1 VQRRDDDAELVVAR
15 ALVRSEDLVF
25 RPGRAIALNALANL
39 RRREGRLAEAEE
51 AAVEA
56 LGLYSDAP
64 AWFSSSFSRAATP
77 FDIPVG
83 AASALSVLG
92 FVAEARGA
100 VDEAIER
107 HQAAYRAVAAFPHPR
122 TMAVGLEGLAAAA
135 VLSGDLEQAA
145 RLLGCSDH
153 LRTTFGAAATPAEQ
167 EDIRRSE
174 QAAVAGLGADAFG
187 EATRTGTATPPD
199 DLVT

>member
-1 VQRRDDDAELVVAR
+1 MKSFESGLLARRARAAVQRRDDDAELVVAR

-92 FVAEARGA
+92 FVAEARGD

-107 HQAAYRAVAAFPHPR
+107 HRGRVPR
-122 TMAVGLEGLAAAA
+122 GRRLPAPQNDGGRPRGPRGGRGAVG
-135 VLSGDLEQAA
+135 
-145 RLLGCSDH
+145 
-153 LRTTFGAAATPAEQ
+153 
-167 EDIRRSE
+167 
-174 QAAVAGLGADAFG
+174 
-187 EATRTGTATPPD
+187 
-199 DLVT
+199 